1 MSYVTLPAAGSQ
13 IYVLPLGSGYLP
25 ASALAL
31 SDGTT
36 IGSGSPL
43 PVAWSTAQH
52 VIVDS
57 ATLGVVSVSMS
68 GTVTLGAGSAAIGSV
83 TVTSMPTTAVTAAS
97 LPLPTGAAT
106 AAKQPALGTAGT
118 ASADVLSVQGIAG
131 GVALLVDGSSVTQP
145 VSGTVALGAGSAA
158 IGSVTVTSAPTTAIT
173 AASLPLPSGAATS
186 AKQPALGTAG
196 TPSADVITVQ
206 GASTGTAL
214 PVSGTVTAL
223 SATLVSAGNS
233 STTTLSSNAT
243 FTGAS
248 QDCSG
253 YSQVSVLVFAD
264 VASATNG
271 LSVQV
276 SSNGSNWDDVQT
288 RTVAAGTAT
297 HMAIGLSARYC
308 RVVYTNGSSAQSA
321 FRLSTTLLST
331 PYVGTT
337 TEVDAVPVTGDQ
349 ALLTQAVMV
358 GKTTAGG
365 GAYVAAKVN
374 PSGSLSADVSGSTV
388 QLTAGSAAIGS
399 VTVTSAPTTAITAAS
414 LPLPSGAAT
423 SALQGGG
430 LPAALG
436 AGGGLKVDG
445 SGTALPV
452 SGTVTANIGTSGSLA
467 LDATLTGGTQ
477 IAQIR
482 SGAKGATSA
491 AAVTSTAS
499 GTDHQALDV
508 ALYDASGARL
518 GTSSNALRV
527 DPTGTTTQPVSGTV
541 ALGAGSAAIGSV
553 TANIG
558 TSGSLALDATLTG
571 GTTKAV
577 ARGGAKGTT
586 TAADITGTAS
596 GSNHQALD
604 VALYDASGNQLGSTT
619 NRLITQPHDGT
630 NPLLPNGAAAADA
643 SSNAT
648 VISQIGARLASY
660 NGSTWDRVRSAVTS
674 IGSTFT
680 GMLSVLPTGIYN
692 SSRTTRTTGQ
702 GGPLE
707 TDSTG
712 SLLVTPMDANGNM
725 SGINGGWDFT
735 NNSGSALPAAGLV
748 VKASAGVAA
757 GFSAVNGTGGSAF
770 LQIHNLS
777 SATGYSASTMVWT
790 APTST
795 ASAGVASTN
804 LVTGGI
810 RCSTGIVFVWSSTQ
824 FTYTSIASNTGAVI
838 VYYK

>member
-1 MSYVTLPAAGSQ
+1 MSYVTLPAVGSQ
-13 IYVLPLGSGYLP
+13 IYVLPLGAGYLP

-31 SDGTT
+31 SDGST
-36 IGSGSPL
+36 IGSGNPL
-43 PVAWSTAQH
+43 PITGTITISSSTSVKTVLVDPTGGYLSSSNPLYVAATA
-52 VIVDS
+52 
-57 ATLGVVSVSMS
+57 
-68 GTVTLGAGSAAIGSV
+68 
-83 TVTSMPTTAVTAAS
+83 

-106 AAKQPALGTAGT
+106 ESGNLATIATATGRIPAQGQALAAASMPVVLPVAQDPVAYWQSGGASLVAFASAPTVVLGT
-118 ASADVLSVQGIAG
+118 
-131 GVALLVDGSSVTQP
+131 
-145 VSGTVALGAGSAA
+145 GSAA

-173 AASLPLPSGAATS
+173 AASLPLPAGAATS

-196 TPSADVITVQ
+196 TPSADVLSVQ
-206 GASTGTAL
+206 GISGGTAIKVDGSATTQPVSGSVSLTGTLPAFASTPTVTLGTGSAAIGSVIVTSAPTTAITAASLPLPTGAATSALQGAGLPASLGAGGGVKIDGSGTAL
-214 PVSGTVTAL
+214 PVSGTITAL
-223 SATLVSAGNS
+223 AATLVSAGNS
-233 STTTLSSNAT
+233 STTTLAGNAT
-243 FTGAS
+243 FTGSS

-276 SSNGSNWDDVQT
+276 SSNGTNWDDVQT

-297 HMAIGLSARYC
+297 HMAIGVSARYV
-308 RVVYTNGSSAQSA
+308 RVVYTNGASAQSA

-331 PYVGTT
+331 PFSGTT
-337 TEVDAVPVTGDQ
+337 TDVDTAPVTGDQ

-374 PSGSLSADVSGSTV
+374 PSGALSADVSGSTV
-388 QLTAGSAAIGS
+388 QLTAGTAAIGS

-414 LPLPSGAAT
+414 LPLPTGAAT

-467 LDATLTGGTQ
+467 LDATLTGGT
-477 IAQIR
+477 
-482 SGAKGATSA
+482 SK
-491 AAVTSTAS
+491 
-499 GTDHQALDV
+499 
-508 ALYDASGARL
+508 
-518 GTSSNALRV
+518 
-527 DPTGTTTQPVSGTV
+527 
-541 ALGAGSAAIGSV
+541 AI
-553 TANIG
+553 
-558 TSGSLALDATLTG
+558 
-571 GTTKAV
+571 

-586 TAADITGTAS
+586 TAADVTSTSAGT
-596 GSNHQALD
+596 NHNALD
-604 VALYDASGNQLGSTT
+604 VALYDASGNLLGSTT

-630 NPLLPNGAAAADA
+630 NPLLPTGAAAADA

-674 IGSTFT
+674 IGSTYT
-680 GMLSVLPTGIYN
+680 GMVNMLPVGVYN

-712 SLLVTPMDANGNM
+712 ALLVNAIDTNGNM
-725 SGINGGWDFT
+725 SGAIGAWDFA
-735 NNSGSALPAAGLV
+735 NNAGSALPAAGYVL
-748 VKASAGVAA
+748 KASAGAIA
-757 GFSAVNGTGGSAF
+757 GFVVLNGTGGSAF
-770 LQIHNLS
+770 LQVHNLA
-777 SATGYSASTMVWT
+777 SATGYSASTLLWV
-790 APTST
+790 AAAST
-795 ASAGVASTN
+795 GSASASASTF
-804 LVTGGI
+804 VAGGL
-810 RCSTGIVFVWSSTQ
+810 RCTTGIVLVWSTTQ
-824 FTYTSIASNTGAVI
+824 FTYTSVASNTGSVI
-838 VYYK
+838 AWYR